1 MDDGGVGGEK
11 KRKEGVKEKK
21 KKASERKKPLTKSI
35 GVFLRVRQH
44 EVNNKHIITATTILL
59 QHFSNFTS
67 FFNFTGFIKLMASSS
82 SSSSSLVDPAP
93 IVFPPPH
100 TFDILPDL
108 HPIVLRLLSAK
119 NPLPGTSQSTSASF
133 TSPSTAV
140 TSQPNQR
147 TAVTPSSVPPPSKA
161 TTATTLHPNLQI
173 RGHGH
178 EPGHGHNHSHS
189 QALTPLD
196 AKDLPTAT
204 SAIKTR
210 LRGARAVVDT
220 LPDSHRTVADQE
232 REIAALQARI
242 DRLTRILVEF
252 GRRAKSERDQVQEW
266 EINMETRP

>member
-1 MDDGGVGGEK
+1 M
-11 KRKEGVKEKK
+11 
-21 KKASERKKPLTKSI
+21 KSTTN
-35 GVFLRVRQH
+35 R
-44 EVNNKHIITATTILL
+44 TATTIIILL
-59 QHFSNFTS
+59 QHFSNFSNITG
-67 FFNFTGFIKLMASSS
+67 FTGFTSFIKLMASAS
-82 SSSSSLVDPAP
+82 SSSSSLADPAP

-133 TSPSTAV
+133 TSPSNAV

-161 TTATTLHPNLQI
+161 ATATTLLQI

-178 EPGHGHNHSHS
+178 EPSHSHNHSHS

-220 LPDSHRTVADQE
+220 LPDGHRTVAEQE

-252 GRRAKSERDQVQEW
+252 GRRAKSEREQVQEW
-266 EINMETRP
+266 EINMET